1 MVGRPGSPG
10 VRAILARLAPPGS
23 SATHQIDN
31 KYYAASVPVRAYDR
45 VDRVPEGASGALL
58 LVLEGH
64 ARAALEYFQAFSS
77 HWEAAAPERAFD
89 VPLIVAWGVRG
100 DDLDGVFGWSVDKGF
115 ELVHVEE
122 EEEGGSKSEGEEAAG
137 WRRVEEAL
145 EKSVSSSEG
154 EEAAGWRRVEEAL
167 EASMWS
173 MAESKDRGD
182 QDSVAEPPYWRGM
195 RDDVF
200 RAFERLACD
209 ESDSEE
215 DSTEAFEDLV
225 ALLRRERENCK

>member
-1 MVGRPGSPG
+1 MCVSDDSLGCLDDTREAIHLVGSPGSPG
-10 VRAILARLAPPGS
+10 LQAILARLAPGS
-23 SATHQIDN
+23 SDPAGPTHIIDN
-31 KYYAASVPVRAYDR
+31 KYYAARVPVRAYGG
-45 VDRVPEGASGALL
+45 VERVPEGASGALI

-64 ARAALEYFQAFSS
+64 AALEYFQAFSS
-77 HWEAAAPERAFD
+77 HWESAAPERAFD

-122 EEEGGSKSEGEEAAG
+122 EPSSEGEEDGREAVG

-145 EKSVSSSEG
+145 MS
-154 EEAAGWRRVEEAL
+154 
-167 EASMWS
+167 SMWS
-173 MAESKDRGD
+173 MAEMKDRGD
-182 QDSVAEPPYWRGM
+182 QESVTEPPNWRGM

-215 DSTEAFEDLV
+215 DSTEVFENLV

>member
-1 MVGRPGSPG
+1 MCQSSADSVGCLVDAREAIHVVGRPGSPG

-23 SATHQIDN
+23 SATHQVDN

-122 EEEGGSKSEGEEAAG
+122 EEEGESK
-137 WRRVEEAL
+137 
-145 EKSVSSSEG
+145 SEG

-173 MAESKDRGD
+173 MAELKDRGD

>member
-1 MVGRPGSPG
+1 MCQSSADSVGCLVDAREAIHVVGRPGSPG

-23 SATHQIDN
+23 SATHQVDN
-31 KYYAASVPVRAYDR
+31 KYAASVPVRAYDR

-89 VPLIVAWGVRG
+89 VPLIVAWCVRG

-122 EEEGGSKSEGEEAAG
+122 EDKAKSK
-137 WRRVEEAL
+137 
-145 EKSVSSSEG
+145 SEG

-173 MAESKDRGD
+173 MAELKDRGD

>member
-1 MVGRPGSPG
+1 MCQSTADSVGCLVDAREAIHVVGRPGSPG

-23 SATHQIDN
+23 SATHQVDN
-31 KYYAASVPVRAYDR
+31 KYAASVPVRAYDR

-122 EEEGGSKSEGEEAAG
+122 EEGESKSEGEEAAG

-145 EKSVSSSEG
+145 E
-154 EEAAGWRRVEEAL
+154 
-167 EASMWS
+167 ASTWS
-173 MAESKDRGD
+173 MAEMKDRGD

>member
-23 SATHQIDN
+23 SATHQVDN
-31 KYYAASVPVRAYDR
+31 KYAASVPVRAYDR

-122 EEEGGSKSEGEEAAG
+122 EEEGESKSEGEEAAG

-145 EKSVSSSEG
+145 E
-154 EEAAGWRRVEEAL
+154 
-167 EASMWS
+167 ASTWS
-173 MAESKDRGD
+173 KAEMKERGD
-182 QDSVAEPPYWRGM
+182 QDSEAEPPYWRGK
-195 RDDVF
+195 RDEVF

>member
-23 SATHQIDN
+23 SATHQVDN

-122 EEEGGSKSEGEEAAG
+122 EEEGESK
-137 WRRVEEAL
+137 
-145 EKSVSSSEG
+145 SEG

-173 MAESKDRGD
+173 MAELKDRGD